1 MEKKFRIT
9 VDGNPYVVT
18 VEDISEGG
26 SMLYPEPGSMT
37 VPSATAAPVAAAA
50 PKAAPAPRGP
60 APVIAPPPPPDY
72 GISSNG
78 GGGPQGRAILLL
90 VDQGNIR
97 FGAARPVMQ
106 NALKFV
112 DRLQPNDRLGL
123 VAVPAPGIVCSSLTR
138 PAESRK

>member
-60 APVIAPPPPPDY
+60 AGAGDVVSTLAGVVESVVVSVGQSVAQGDKVATVEAMKMKTPIIA
-72 GISSNG
+72 
-78 GGGPQGRAILLL
+78 QRAGK
-90 VDQGNIR
+90 V
-97 FGAARPVMQ
+97 VS
-106 NALKFV
+106 
-112 DRLQPNDRLGL
+112 
-123 VAVPAPGIVCSSLTR
+123 VAVKAGDPVEAGQTILVLS
-138 PAESRK
+138 